1 MTTPFDRLPSPVPT
15 ADISGTP
22 WAYDERNR
30 LAQWLLP
37 APTRM
42 ATYDNALWRQRA
54 GMPDE
59 SDEAW
64 ARADGS
70 PWKRSAG
77 QNALMAA
84 AGHLNSPTG
93 TVLGNFM
100 GPAIGR
106 IPRPVMAPEGAGG
119 GAPKM
124 QAALR
129 VGDRIYTGAHH
140 GEALMRAIDDLGEAR
155 FNALYAA
162 AGPDAYQTAEGFVT
176 TTGRYVTRPEAERL
190 LVDAGTIDPARA
202 TGTMETTR
210 LDRLNRSRD

>member
-1 MTTPFDRLPSPVPT
+1 MTTPFDRLPSPAPT

-22 WAYDERNR
+22 WAYDERTR

-37 APTRM
+37 APTQM

-64 ARADGS
+64 AHAEGS
-70 PWKRSAG
+70 PWKRTAG

-84 AGHLNSPTG
+84 AGQLNTPTG
-93 TVLGNFM
+93 TVLGTFM
-100 GPAIGR
+100 GPAMGR
-106 IPRPVMAPEGAGG
+106 MPRGG
-119 GAPKM
+119 VVPTAERPA

-129 VGDRIYTGAHH
+129 VGDRTYTGAHH

-190 LVDAGTIDPARA
+190 LVDAGAIDPARA